1 MAEWEL
7 SPAFT
12 KVRKRLGNMVFYEID
27 GIPRARKRPS
37 RREKNSPAQ
46 DEVNTAFG
54 KVGGDWK
61 YLEGIIQASWDAIA
75 DRKKRKT
82 GYSLFVG
89 ANTTPQ
95 RKGEPLALSRPLGEQ
110 PLAGFRAQPGNAA
123 GEINCEFAWSAANA
137 GKHVTFFIQKKEKG
151 LAAGEIVRVDG
162 GADPVS
168 PYTLNGFEPG
178 SEYFVY
184 ALVTDRAYGEAQ
196 TVSIAR
202 GAISSAAV

>member
-1 MAEWEL
+1 
-7 SPAFT
+7 
-12 KVRKRLGNMVFYEID
+12 MVFYEID

-54 KVGGDWK
+54 KVGGDCK
-61 YLEGIIQASWDAIA
+61 YLEGIVQSSREAIA

-82 GYSLFVG
+82 GYSLFMG
-89 ANTTPQ
+89 ANTTLQ

-110 PLAGFRAQPGNAA
+110 PLAGFRALPGSSS
-123 GEINCEFAWSAANA
+123 GEINCEFAWSASQA
-137 GKHVTFFIQKKEKG
+137 GKHVTFFIQKKENG

-162 GADPVS
+162 GAGPVS
-168 PYTLNGFEPG
+168 PYTLNGLEPG
-178 SEYFVY
+178 AEYFVY

-196 TVSIAR
+196 TVSLAR
-202 GAISSAAV
+202 GTVSASAV